1 MNIPEWLKPAA
12 AGAVVGALA
21 VAIGGFSF
29 AGWVG
34 QSTAMQMATDRAEIE
49 VTAAM
54 VPICVQQAKVDPE
67 FAASMARI
75 KEGRSYERANIMME
89 TTDWATMPGSDKAE
103 RNVASACIETL
114 EAGT

>member
-1 MNIPEWLKPAA
+1 MNIPEWLKPAV

-34 QSTAMQMATDRAEIE
+34 QTTAMQMASEHAEIE
-49 VTAAM
+49 VTAALA
-54 VPICVQQAKVDPE
+54 PICVQRAKDDPQFDATFE
-67 FAASMARI
+67 LI
-75 KEGRSYERANIMME
+75 KQGRSYERANMMMK
-89 TTDWATMPGSDKAE
+89 TTDWATMPGSQEPTRA
-103 RNVASACIETL
+103 VASACMESL